1 MTDVSWTGSKFGD
14 LILEEEFSHAGKLWC
29 SSLLIP
35 QEYLADLFQTP
46 GRIPPADAY
55 ERAPEFWNKVSEATR
70 DLYIRYLTAQN
81 ANPVGAIRRQWFQ
94 WKDFD
99 RLVEA
104 FQAFTPH
111 SNAPVRLSVIARAPA
126 MAH

>member
-1 MTDVSWTGSKFGD
+1 MTDVSGTGSKFGD
-14 LILEEEFSHAGKLWC
+14 LILEEEFSYAGKIWC

-35 QEYLADLFQTP
+35 QEYVADLFRAP

-55 ERAPEFWNKVSEATR
+55 ERALEFWNKVSEATR
-70 DLYIRYLTAQN
+70 DLYLRYLTAQN
-81 ANPVGAIRRQWFQ
+81 ADPVGAIRRQWFQ

-104 FQAFTPH
+104 FEAFTPD